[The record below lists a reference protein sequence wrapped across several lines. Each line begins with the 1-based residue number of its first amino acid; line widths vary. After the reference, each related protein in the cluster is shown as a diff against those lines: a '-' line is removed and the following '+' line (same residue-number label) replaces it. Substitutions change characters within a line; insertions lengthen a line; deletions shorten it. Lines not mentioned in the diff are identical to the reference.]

1 MPRTIE
7 EGFRDFNLKLSTSAT
22 ETEIAK
28 KHRASIEQCLKSN
41 FNMKYFFRSG
51 SFGNGTN
58 ISGYSDVDYFA
69 VIPTN
74 QLKEKSNYTLQLVR
88 KALDT
93 RFPNTGVNVN
103 CPAVCIPFGTY
114 RSEDTEII
122 PADYVR
128 TDNGFRIF
136 DIPDC
141 NDNWMNASPE
151 AHNAYV
157 TYIDEQKNNKVKPF
171 IRFLKAWKY
180 FRNVPI
186 SSFYLELRVAR
197 YAANEN
203 VIVYSVDI
211 KNLLKFLLDNNLPAI
226 QDPMSIS
233 GYIHACKSDAQKEDA
248 ISKLS
253 TAYSRAQKALECE
266 SNEDAKSAFSWWQ
279 LLFSDKFPDYYY

>member
-151 AHNAYV
+151 AHN
-157 TYIDEQKNNKVKPF
+157 
-171 IRFLKAWKY
+171 
-180 FRNVPI
+180 VPI